1 MELNARYD
9 LKRLATAE
17 SDDGLDRLEL
27 NELRFSDD
35 YWGPFQNNR
44 FFMVRRVSEC
54 DDMRY
59 DLIFNDVRTAAA
71 EFGKRFC
78 VKTGD
83 GRKFFPFGRVVQWTD
98 DWKYVRDELLP
109 YSEYEEKDYGPSN
122 PWDAPGMKVSDFIR
136 GVVY

>member
-83 GRKFFPFGRVVQWTD
+83 GRKFFLSAGWFSGPMIGSMSGTNCSHTASTKKRTTGP
-98 DWKYVRDELLP
+98 RTHGMLP
-109 YSEYEEKDYGPSN
+109 G
-122 PWDAPGMKVSDFIR
+122 
-136 GVVY
+136 